1 MRTEVK
7 EEVAMLVFTQMG
19 FCVLGT
25 LLNNIVF
32 ITLKDLPGLRAST
45 HNVMFCHL
53 TFINLLI
60 CTVVKPASAIY
71 VSYAHAL
78 VSKGGLYV
86 TAAVQLYWSISS
98 SGNVICTIN

>member
-7 EEVAMLVFTQMG
+7 EEVAVLVFTQMG

-25 LLNNIVF
+25 LLN
-32 ITLKDLPGLRAST
+32 LPGLTAST
-45 HNVMFCHL
+45 HNVLFCHL

-78 VSKGGLYV
+78 VSKGRLYV
-86 TAAVQLYWSISS
+86 TDADIMQVFWSNSRCE
-98 SGNVICTIN
+98 NVICTIN

>member
-7 EEVAMLVFTQMG
+7 EEVAVLVFTQMG

-78 VSKGGLYV
+78 VSKGGCML
-86 TAAVQLYWSISS
+86 LMLISCKY
-98 SGNVICTIN
+98 SGLIQGVKM